1 MARGQALIEMLI
13 VLPLLAFFALT
24 LGALAMVVDTTR
36 LTTDR
41 LKESLWFS
49 DSSVDRLTE
58 SHIEPTDLTVEL
70 MPDLIIREGALL
82 RHDGYLNAGEAFQS
96 RVTEDR
102 IILSGVGLELTQAS
116 VELIRRIGSPVPFR
130 EVRPSAITSVGV
142 VGHRD
147 MPLPQRIQV
156 HD

>member
-1 MARGQALIEMLI
+1 MARGQALIEMLL
-13 VLPLLAFFALT
+13 VLPLLALFALT
-24 LGALAMVVDTTR
+24 LGALGSVVETTR

-58 SHIEPTDLTVEL
+58 SHIEPTDLSLEL
-70 MPDLIIREGALL
+70 MPDLVIREGSLL
-82 RHDGYLNAGEAFQS
+82 REDGFLETGKAFQS

-102 IILSGVGLELTQAS
+102 VILSGLGLELTQAS
-116 VELIRRIGSPVPFR
+116 VELIRRIGSPVPFG
-130 EVRPSAITSVGV
+130 EVRPSAITAVGV

-147 MPLPQRIQV
+147 MSLPQRIRI

>member
-24 LGALAMVVDTTR
+24 LGALATVVDTTR

-49 DSSVDRLTE
+49 DARVERLTE
-58 SHIEPTDLTVEL
+58 SRIEPTDLTVEL
-70 MPDLIIREGALL
+70 MPDLIIREGTLL
-82 RHDGYLNAGEAFQS
+82 RDDGYLDTGEAFQS
-96 RVTEDR
+96 RVTEDGV
-102 IILSGVGLELTQAS
+102 ILSGLGLELTQAS

-130 EVRPSAITSVGV
+130 EVRSSAITSVGV

-147 MPLPQRIQV
+147 MPLPQRIRV

>member
-13 VLPLLAFFALT
+13 VLPVLAFLALS
-24 LGALAMVVDTTR
+24 LGALATVVDTTR

-49 DSSVDRLTE
+49 DARVERLTE
-58 SHIEPTDLTVEL
+58 SHIEPTDLSLDL
-70 MPDLIIREGALL
+70 MPDLVIREGSLL
-82 RHDGYLNAGEAFQS
+82 RDDGFLEAGEAFQS
-96 RVTEDR
+96 RVTEDKV
-102 IILSGVGLELTQAS
+102 ILRGLGLQLTQAS

-147 MPLPQRIQV
+147 MPLPQKV
-156 HD
+156 HVYD